1 MDGVAVAIVHREAG
15 AYGVS
20 FPDFPGVVA
29 AGGSAAEALARA
41 TTALSFHIAGMV
53 EDSDPIPGNRTVN
66 ELRAD
71 PEFCEDADG
80 AEIALVPF
88 WIRSDDA

>member
-1 MDGVAVAIVHREAG
+1 MRGVAVAIVHHEAG

-41 TTALSFHIAGMV
+41 TTALSFHIAGMS
-53 EDSDPIPGNRTVN
+53 EDRDPIPSSRTIN

-71 PEFCEDADG
+71 PEFCEGADG
-80 AEIALVPF
+80 ADIALVPF
-88 WIRSDDA
+88 WIRSNDA